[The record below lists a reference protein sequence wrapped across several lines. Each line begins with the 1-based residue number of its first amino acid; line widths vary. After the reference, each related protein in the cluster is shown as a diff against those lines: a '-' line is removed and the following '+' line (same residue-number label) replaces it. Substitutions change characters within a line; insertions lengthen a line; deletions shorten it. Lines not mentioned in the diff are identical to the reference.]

1 MVNPGKPSGACEL
14 CRKRRIKVELLV
26 SFPQTSVLIIFKC
39 DEAKPAC
46 SYCRKKDAPCC
57 FPKSDFEVVWRDQNQ
72 VACKAVRRRINVRD
86 KSTSEDGRQQPSTEL
101 VRRDISDVPR
111 VLPQDHEQYALT
123 FFFDTYLRPSTLS
136 NHQRGFFGCVSPALA
151 RAGPSSVLWPA
162 VNACAQVLLEAWSFL
177 NPNAPQSLARPYYVQ
192 AIAAI
197 RRHLQNAEDIDDDV
211 LLATLLL
218 DMYDRIRSFC
228 RARPHKSPHI
238 KGSAAMIENRRNI
251 PITSKTSPSTLMAVR
266 SRIVDDALKNGEPIP
281 TNVLTWTPVIQ
292 NTSRTA
298 EIELEAIN
306 IEVANLQVSAVQLK
320 TPRTAALVPG
330 LLAKAIE
337 LDRRLIAW
345 TATIPDEWVPTHI
358 WDLENIPHS
367 IREAGFYGNHCTVH
381 RSIWTAD
388 TLNLQCISRI
398 TVGLVILTC
407 LEHVKDPAT
416 DITRMETLTILQ
428 SLADT
433 VCASIPF
440 HLGDRT
446 EGRRI
451 DDKNIQYPQ
460 IGDNL
465 TPDEHYVTAAAFG
478 GIFLMHRFVELLK
491 VAPLLRPGQLP
502 WILGQMGRIQKI
514 YMARPT

>member
-1 MVNPGKPSGACEL
+1 MCDKVKP
-14 CRKRRIKVELLV
+14 
-26 SFPQTSVLIIFKC
+26 T
-39 DEAKPAC
+39 C
-46 SYCRKKDAPCC
+46 SYCQKKDVPCWL
-57 FPKSDFEVVWRDQNQ
+57 PKSEFEVAWRDQNQ
-72 VACKAVRRRINVRD
+72 VASEAVRRRVTARHRLASD
-86 KSTSEDGRQQPSTEL
+86 KKREQQSTEL
-101 VRRDISDVPR
+101 IRRDSSEVPR
-111 VLPQDHEQYALT
+111 VLPQDPEQYALT

-151 RAGPSSVLWPA
+151 RAAPSSVLWPA
-162 VNACAQVLLEAWSFL
+162 INACAQALLEAWSFL
-177 NPNAPQSLARPYYVQ
+177 NPNAPQSLAPPYYIQ

-211 LLATLLL
+211 LLATMLL

-228 RARPHKSPHI
+228 SARPHKSPHI

-251 PITSKTSPSTLMAVR
+251 PITTKTSPSTLLAVR
-266 SRIVDDALKNGEPIP
+266 SRIVEDALKNGESIP

-292 NTSRTA
+292 NTPRTA
-298 EIELEAIN
+298 EIELGAIN
-306 IEVANLQVSAVQLK
+306 MEVANLQVSAVQLK

-358 WDLENIPHS
+358 WDLESIPHS

-388 TLNLQCISRI
+388 TLNLHCTSRI

-407 LEHVKDPAT
+407 LEHVQDSVM
-416 DITRMETLTILQ
+416 DITWMETLTILQ

-446 EGRRI
+446 EVRRI

-460 IGDNL
+460 IGENL
-465 TPDEHYVTAAAFG
+465 TPDEHYVAAAAFG

-491 VAPLLRPGQLP
+491 LAPFLRPGQLP
-502 WILGQMGRIQKI
+502 WILGQMGRIKKI
-514 YMARPT
+514 YMS